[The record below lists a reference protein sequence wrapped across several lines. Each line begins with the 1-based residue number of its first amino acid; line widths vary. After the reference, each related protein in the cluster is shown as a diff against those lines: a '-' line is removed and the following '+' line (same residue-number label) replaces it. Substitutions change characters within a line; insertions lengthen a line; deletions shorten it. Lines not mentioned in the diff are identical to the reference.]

1 MLSIIQNMILAYIK
15 KYGTVNFEE
24 IQEIVNEPL
33 VLLAKEF
40 KRLYNDKYI
49 EKIDDKFKITDKA
62 KNDNIGE
69 WDFWIDE
76 WNPNDFFNTDTKLD
90 FEINEKGYPNIHD
103 KKDLDKLL
111 QLKYVNRSAYH
122 VFLLCTKNKTR
133 EIMAP
138 SLKLKQRQRWILN
151 NILERY
157 ILPDC
162 VHGFAKGKSIVTNA
176 LCHVNQKEI
185 ACIDIENFFPS
196 ISEKVVYK
204 IFQDLGYEN
213 KVAME
218 LSKLCTYDGVLPQ
231 GAPTSPML
239 ANIAL
244 RELDSNMQ
252 KYAEYNNLNYSRYAD
267 DLTLS
272 GNCDITQHLNRM
284 IQEVEK
290 CGYRVNNNKTHIMK
304 DNYRKIV
311 TGLVVNETVKVPK
324 NYKRLFRQEI
334 YYCKKLG
341 IEQHLKNTGRESAV
355 NFREYMYGKAY
366 FIKMVEPENGTRL
379 LKELDDIFDLYV

>member
-1 MLSIIQNMILAYIK
+1 
-15 KYGTVNFEE
+15 
-24 IQEIVNEPL
+24 
-33 VLLAKEF
+33 
-40 KRLYNDKYI
+40 
-49 EKIDDKFKITDKA
+49 
-62 KNDNIGE
+62 
-69 WDFWIDE
+69 
-76 WNPNDFFNTDTKLD
+76 
-90 FEINEKGYPNIHD
+90 
-103 KKDLDKLL
+103 
-111 QLKYVNRSAYH
+111 
-122 VFLLCTKNKTR
+122 
-133 EIMAP
+133 
-138 SLKLKQRQRWILN
+138 
-151 NILERY
+151 
-157 ILPDC
+157 
-162 VHGFAKGKSIVTNA
+162 
-176 LCHVNQKEI
+176 
-185 ACIDIENFFPS
+185 
-196 ISEKVVYK
+196 
-204 IFQDLGYEN
+204 
-213 KVAME
+213 
-218 LSKLCTYDGVLPQ
+218 
-231 GAPTSPML
+231 
-239 ANIAL
+239 
-244 RELDSNMQ
+244 MQ